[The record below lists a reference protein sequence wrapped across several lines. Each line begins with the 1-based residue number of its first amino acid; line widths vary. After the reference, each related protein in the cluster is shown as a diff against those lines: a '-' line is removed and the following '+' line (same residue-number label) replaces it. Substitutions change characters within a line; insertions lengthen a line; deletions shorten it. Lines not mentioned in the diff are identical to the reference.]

1 MQYRTIFGID
11 SHARTTTVCALVV
24 ETGETEKRTFRNN
37 PYEEIHEW
45 MAKFPSP
52 SVGVYEAGCT
62 GFVPAR
68 MLSRECREVHPIAPS
83 KMPRDDDSAKQKN
96 DKRDAERLARW
107 ELAGSLKAVWV
118 PDEETEGLRDLCHAI
133 EDRRQDRTSAYL
145 RVQGLLCRHGK
156 VWNERTKA
164 GHLKATWTKAYFAWL
179 DTIALPSPGAQ
190 EALDSAVA
198 AARSAKERYDELVA
212 KAKKIAAESKYADVI
227 SALCCL

>member
-11 SHARTTTVCALVV
+11 SHARTTTVCTLVV
-24 ETGETEKRTFRNN
+24 ETGETEKRTFNGN
-37 PYEEIHEW
+37 PYEEMHGW

-96 DKRDAERLARW
+96 DRRDAERLARW

-212 KAKKIAAESKYADVI
+212 KAKKVAAESKYADVI